1 MLITVL
7 LANRNL
13 NTSRHLPLLLV
24 TFALRVA
31 TSRRRFKFLSTFSY
45 LLRIAA

>member
-24 TFALRVA
+24 TFVLA
-31 TSRRRFKFLSTFSY
+31 TSRRRFKFPLLSPISY
-45 LLRIAA
+45 A